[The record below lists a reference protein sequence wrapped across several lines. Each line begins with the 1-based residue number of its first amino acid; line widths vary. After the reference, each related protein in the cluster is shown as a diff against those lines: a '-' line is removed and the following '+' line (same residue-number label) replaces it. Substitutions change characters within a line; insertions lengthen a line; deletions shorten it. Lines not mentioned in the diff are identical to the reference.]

1 MHNEEERN
9 TLGEFIAVLNNEIQL
24 LTQTKDAFDFDI
36 RVKKMTLAKQKKE
49 IVKYQVGRGKK
60 GEIRKKMELKL
71 QEYGIDRPTYHGGDL
86 TGVKVKVLFQNVDV
100 IMAEFKLIC
109 NECEEKG
116 ATDDEMVGKY
126 SHLGSLLDG
135 VFLMARMPRGTVTL
149 EDERLL
155 EKMIKA
161 VMQMWTGLRLTMLGP
176 KIHGLDDHLLDQVK
190 RSYHHIG

>member
-1 MHNEEERN
+1 M
-9 TLGEFIAVLNNEIQL
+9 
-24 LTQTKDAFDFDI
+24 
-36 RVKKMTLAKQKKE
+36 
-49 IVKYQVGRGKK
+49 
-60 GEIRKKMELKL
+60 KL